1 MGRVAQ
7 WLLIRRGE
15 GSTVAYLGTL
25 YLIIGLGMGV
35 GHSSSDALFFKRVGV
50 SYLPHML
57 LFISMALVIFSAVY
71 AGYVDRVRSWR
82 LFQILFIVVATFL
95 LAAWMLMS
103 HSVGFLGYALYFL
116 GYSVISEILI
126 MHFNLYASGFLDTSQ
141 SKRLSP
147 LLYASARLGVIIG
160 GVALGLTAN
169 LWPTE
174 HMALAWAAFSLAA
187 LLLISYRHR
196 QEPPL
201 KNITYKRPHNVFAEI
216 GEGVRFARHSSLL
229 KLTGAGVFIMIIL
242 ISVQDYLVSTI
253 LAAHYPDERSLAAFF
268 GWFTAATNAAVLLLQ
283 LTTTNRLVQ
292 RFGLKTFNLIF
303 PVSTIFSFAL
313 LSISASFI
321 PALIARFNYRGMLHA
336 FRNPAANTFYN
347 ALPNYMQGRARAMTL
362 GLVLP
367 LGLAAAGLLMIF
379 LPKSLSAE
387 PLALLGLGI
396 SGLYLY
402 LKIRKNKIYS
412 ETLIALIQSQVYSN
426 KRIDLSEFG
435 QLDDEILEKIA
446 VLLRNATED
455 EAIENY
461 AEILLEVAPSKGALV
476 LLHELPHFSFPL
488 QDRLLQKLAPL
499 RLTGGEE
506 YLVNLLEIENFH
518 LRATALKLLLGQGSH
533 IAKERAQAWLVDPN
547 PRLRSAAA
555 GALLLHSPVD
565 RATAQAVLLE
575 MLSGNELDR
584 VLSALEATRNSAE
597 LNFIPQVRALTLHVD
612 TRVRIMSLLCLANL
626 CAATAQDFDEEL
638 VRAQRDS
645 IASIRVAA
653 VQAATLH
660 GNVNKRLEILCRAL
674 EDKEF
679 SVRKAALSYSA
690 ACMPDTLEAYRAALY
705 GYVDN
710 FTMQSLL
717 CDTLSSAE
725 IAEKRTLLLEIG
737 KKHLELAYQKKSIV
751 ICLQNLTA
759 RKTRGARD
767 DNFLTIVLR
776 EEIQRHISLVLKI
789 LEGLDENQSVHAIRA
804 ALATGSRALRA
815 QGLESLRHTQNNI
828 LLEML
833 LPLLDAEYDGAEWRF
848 TLPDKLETTQE
859 VREWCARVGSEW
871 LRQCTASLKD
881 AELKGT

>member
-7 WLLIRRGE
+7 WLLIRHGE
-15 GSTVAYLGTL
+15 GGTVAYLATL

-50 SYLPHML
+50 AYLPHML
-57 LFISMALVIFSAVY
+57 LFVSMALVIFSAVY

-82 LFQILFIVVATFL
+82 LFQILFIVIATFL

-103 HSVGFLGYALYFL
+103 RDVGFLGYALYFL

-141 SKRLSP
+141 SKRLTP

-160 GVALGLTAN
+160 GVGLGLTAN

-174 HMALAWAAFSLAA
+174 HTALAWATFSLVA

-196 QEPPL
+196 QEPAP
-201 KNITYKRPHNVFAEI
+201 NVMYRRPQNMFAEI
-216 GEGVRFARHSSLL
+216 SEGLRFARHSSLL
-229 KLTGAGVFIMIIL
+229 KLTGAGVFVMIIL

-253 LAAHYPDERSLAAFF
+253 LTAHYPDERSLAAFF
-268 GWFTAATNAAVLLLQ
+268 GWFSAATNAVVLLLQ
-283 LTTTNRLVQ
+283 LTTTNRLLQ

-321 PALIARFNYRGMLHA
+321 SALIARFNYRGMLHA
-336 FRNPAANTFYN
+336 FRNPAANTFYS
-347 ALPNYMQGRARAMTL
+347 ALPSYMQGRARAMTL

-367 LGLAAAGLLMIF
+367 LGLATAGLLMIF
-379 LPKSLSAE
+379 LPKSLNAE
-387 PLALLGLGI
+387 SLALLGLGI
-396 SGLYLY
+396 SVLYLY

-412 ETLIALIQSQVYSN
+412 ETLIALIQSQVYS
-426 KRIDLSEFG
+426 KRLDLSEFG
-435 QLDDEILEKIA
+435 QFDDEIVEKIA

-455 EAIENY
+455 AVVENY
-461 AEILLEVAPSKGALV
+461 AEILLETAPKKGALIV
-476 LLHELPHFSFPL
+476 LHELPRFSFPI

-499 RLTGGEE
+499 RLADGEK
-506 YLVNLLEIENFH
+506 YLVNLLAIDNFH
-518 LRATALKLLLGQGSH
+518 LRATALKLLLGQGSQK
-533 IAKERAQAWLVDPN
+533 AKESAQAWLAVAN
-547 PRLRSAAA
+547 PRLQSAAA
-555 GALLLHSPVD
+555 RALLLHSPLD
-565 RATAQAVLLE
+565 RARAQAVLLE

-584 VLSALEATRNSAE
+584 ILSALEATLDSAE
-597 LNFIPQVRALTLHVD
+597 LSFVPQVRALTLHSD

-626 CAATAQDFDEEL
+626 SAATAQDFDEEL
-638 VRAQRDS
+638 VRGQNDPT
-645 IASIRVAA
+645 ASVRAA
-653 VQAATLH
+653 AIQAATLH
-660 GNVNKRLEILCRAL
+660 ANVQKRLEILRRAL
-674 EDKEF
+674 EDEEF
-679 SVRKAALSYSA
+679 SVRKAALGYSDD
-690 ACMPDTLEAYRAALY
+690 CMPNTIEAYRTALY
-705 GYVDN
+705 RYVDN

-717 CDTLSSAE
+717 CASLGSAE

-751 ICLQNLTA
+751 SCLYGLTD
-759 RKTRGARD
+759 KQTREARD
-767 DNFLTIVLR
+767 DNFLALVLR
-776 EEIQRHISLVLKI
+776 EEIQRHINLVLKI
-789 LEGLDENQSVHAIRA
+789 LEGLDESQSVHAIRA
-804 ALATGSRALRA
+804 ALASGSRGLRA

-848 TLPDKLETTQE
+848 PLPEKLETMEE
-859 VREWCARVGSEW
+859 VRAWCERVGSDW
-871 LRQCTASLKD
+871 LRRCAAGLRA
-881 AELKGT
+881 AEMKGT